1 MSESTPTLSRRD
13 REARNAR
20 IAAARAVD
28 EGWDTIA
35 AREGISV
42 RQAARARDEH
52 LRLAA
57 ETDALDVDP
66 ERVFGRILAA
76 HETALCALE
85 VLVAGADNDSAR
97 VGAARA
103 LCGVATS
110 WLGVLERAGAVP
122 SGVRGWGMARDIAT
136 VGDVM
141 IRAAVRAGVPEG
153 VYKRAMIEEAAACG
167 ILSGPIQA
175 AAR

>member
-1 MSESTPTLSRRD
+1 MADLTPTPSRRD

-20 IAAARAVD
+20 IAAARANG
-28 EGWDTIA
+28 EGWDAIA
-35 AREGISV
+35 AREGVSV
-42 RQAARARDEH
+42 RQAARAREEH

-57 ETDALDVDP
+57 ETDVLDVDP
-66 ERVFGRILAA
+66 ERVLGRILAA
-76 HETALCALE
+76 HETALAALE
-85 VLVAGADNDSAR
+85 ALVSAADNDSAR

-110 WLGVLERAGAVP
+110 WMGVLERAGALP
-122 SGVRGWGMARDIAT
+122 SGVRGWSMARDIAT

-141 IRAAVRAGVPEG
+141 VRAAVRSGVPEG
-153 VYKRAMIEEAAACG
+153 VYKAAMVEEAKACG
-167 ILSGPIQA
+167 ILSGPIEA